1 MFRSH
6 FIFNTHHHHHHHYY
20 YFFLFKA
27 QISFHNC
34 HIPFI
39 GSVTARK
46 KCARGET
53 CRTPS
58 NGEAPYTDEE
68 LDYYACLVELD
79 NAVGIILKA
88 LKTHGYYDN
97 TMVRFYSRLD
107 SIRHIQYQRH
117 SFKRILNVTTLSHF
131 SIFSSIFHL
140 AILIHCMTR
149 MHLYHKTSHQQDMV
163 L

>member
-1 MFRSH
+1 MFRSRFLFH
-6 FIFNTHHHHHHHYY
+6 THHHHHHHDRH
-20 YFFLFKA
+20 FFFFKA

-39 GSVTARK
+39 GSTTAREA
-46 KCARGET
+46 CARGET

-58 NGEAPYTDEE
+58 NGKAPYTDEE

-97 TMVRFYSRLD
+97 TMVRFHS
-107 SIRHIQYQRH
+107 IQYQR
-117 SFKRILNVTTLSHF
+117 
-131 SIFSSIFHL
+131 
-140 AILIHCMTR
+140 
-149 MHLYHKTSHQQDMV
+149 Y
-163 L
+163 